1 MVMTMEKFD
10 KLEDNIRAKSF
21 ELYSEARG
29 EHVKVV
35 ELDDVIREIENLKKE
50 VLQDDAT

>member
-1 MVMTMEKFD
+1 MGMTLDDVYDRLYKIESD
-10 KLEDNIRAKSF
+10 IESLAF

-35 ELDDVIREIENLKKE
+35 ELDDVIMCIEKMKDE
-50 VLQDDAT
+50 V